1 MALEPS
7 EQRRVVRHLR
17 SYWDARRFR
26 VAPQVQAVLKRRR
39 REGTFR
45 SMAGVV
51 RAVRPSTTGLPI
63 VIRSRGAETNS
74 YCEFDRIVVATGPAH
89 SEISSAQPYLAR
101 LEADGLVALDR
112 LGLGLAVDLRGRAVG
127 RLGQTIETLLVG
139 GPLARG
145 CTRCYKKLNAAGKLI
160 QRTTSPPFG
169 RPSVRANDKSLD
181 RTHPLES
188 PSALAIMHS
197 SRISGH
203 IGVYRYSS
211 WSRIQIGD
219 TSPVRALHG
228 QWKQPVPK
236 GVLCAHW
243 AGDSAG

>member
-7 EQRRVVRHLR
+7 ERRRAVRHLR

-51 RAVRPSTTGLPI
+51 RAVRRSTTGLPI
-63 VIRSRGAETNS
+63 VIRSRGAETDS

-89 SEISSAQPYLAR
+89 SDISSAQPYLAR

-145 CTRCYKKLNAAGKLI
+145 TFGELMGLPEVSRYAVEIAGEVAALLSDRSHIAQWFKSSSFFCGTGFVSNSTPGAESQLPTLPAKVSETLL
-160 QRTTSPPFG
+160 G
-169 RPSVRANDKSLD
+169 VND
-181 RTHPLES
+181 RF
-188 PSALAIMHS
+188 
-197 SRISGH
+197 
-203 IGVYRYSS
+203 
-211 WSRIQIGD
+211 
-219 TSPVRALHG
+219 
-228 QWKQPVPK
+228 
-236 GVLCAHW
+236 
-243 AGDSAG
+243 